1 MLLTVQACMPGA
13 GQEKVTAMPAWVA
26 SPSQDTTEYI
36 YGIGSGDSYNAGKES
51 ALKEITGKLI
61 TEISSKSKSEVSQ
74 HNAHVSRSANLE
86 ITTRTIETQLSNY
99 EVLKSEQ
106 VGREIFVQISMSRPG
121 FIKNTSSRLKEIDNK
136 IKSTMRDASHKT
148 KLQQLI
154 VLQDLEPFINKA
166 RSLVLLLQAAGGKQN
181 ADERLTYYG
190 DLLSKMDSL
199 THNVIFNVR
208 ASKNLRGFAEHLTAL
223 LHSEKISASNTNK
236 KKADAFININGKVNS
251 SVMFSQYIAQIKMTI
266 KISDAKGHVISE
278 KEYESSGSSVS
289 NKNSAVEAA
298 EKSLG
303 NKFKDNGV
311 LASLGL
317 IEKK

>member
-86 ITTRTIETQLSNY
+86 ITTRTIETRLSNY

-199 THNVIFNVR
+199 THKVIFNVR

>member
-13 GQEKVTAMPAWVA
+13 VQEKVTAMPAWVA

-86 ITTRTIETQLSNY
+86 ITTRTIETRLSNY

-199 THNVIFNVR
+199 THKVIFNVR

>member
-199 THNVIFNVR
+199 THKVIFNVR

>member
-106 VGREIFVQISMSRPG
+106 VGREIFVQISMSRPD

-199 THNVIFNVR
+199 THKVIFNVR